1 VGTVSP
7 QTYGLK
13 SRSRFGNLQG
23 IDTPDGNNVSTVLA
37 DLKHTQ
43 MESKEKEVGPMEAKR
58 PLLYMY
64 RTAVMLSDWE
74 IYLLT
79 EGLNA
84 IIEKREKDLR
94 DGIIESDGMAHFDE
108 MKAHREQLLAKLK
121 TIKVL

>member
-1 VGTVSP
+1 
-7 QTYGLK
+7 
-13 SRSRFGNLQG
+13 
-23 IDTPDGNNVSTVLA
+23 
-37 DLKHTQ
+37 
-43 MESKEKEVGPMEAKR
+43 MEAKR

-94 DGIIESDGMAHFDE
+94 DGIIEPDGMTHFDE